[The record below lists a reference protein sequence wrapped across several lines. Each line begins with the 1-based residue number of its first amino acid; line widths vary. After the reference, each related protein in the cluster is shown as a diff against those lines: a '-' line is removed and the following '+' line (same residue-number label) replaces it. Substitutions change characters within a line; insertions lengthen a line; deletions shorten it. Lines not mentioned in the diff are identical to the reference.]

1 MFCLFWLLLLYYC
14 YLPHTSLN
22 QTSSMMGGYVHFD
35 ILARPST
42 DFNSNYIIL
51 EFHVQLRFIELKMNY
66 RLVVEIGAGCLCRW
80 ADLLCTIAS
89 WCQQRNFIFILC
101 TFVLHWLSNLNHTK
115 IIYLMCSHICLYIGR
130 FFGLGIFSYSHTQNN
145 KIEPHQQLT
154 KLRFKLSSLISIILA
169 TY

>member
-1 MFCLFWLLLLYYC
+1 MFWLLLLYYC

-66 RLVVEIGAGCLCRW
+66 RLVVEIGGGCLCRW

-130 FFGLGIFSYSHTQNN
+130 FF
-145 KIEPHQQLT
+145 LT
-154 KLRFKLSSLISIILA
+154 WYFIILA
-169 TY
+169 HTKEQNWTSSAIDQITFQTINTHFYSYLRTY

>member
-1 MFCLFWLLLLYYC
+1 
-14 YLPHTSLN
+14 
-22 QTSSMMGGYVHFD
+22 MMGGYVHFD

-51 EFHVQLRFIELKMNY
+51 ESYVQLRFIELKMNY
-66 RLVVEIGAGCLCRW
+66 RLVVEIGGGSLCRW
-80 ADLLCTIAS
+80 ADLLCTIVS

-130 FFGLGIFSYSHTQNN
+130 FFCTFSHTRTHKIPKWNPIISWPNCFSNN
-145 KIEPHQQLT
+145 HHSFLFI
-154 KLRFKLSSLISIILA
+154 LRHILRYNHFLINH
-169 TY
+169 TQCK